1 MRTRAAFL
9 AIGGCNVGPLQV
21 PTSPLDDVVED
32 SDFTFELPE
41 ADDSHVMLVDDDSEA
56 ALLNQSILERAG
68 YYVRYFQSPAEVLAH
83 LPDSHAVL
91 VTDVEMPEMSGLEL
105 VQTAQERDPDI
116 RVIMLTGSGDEAT
129 VQAALRMGVT
139 DYIRKPPDPQALV
152 RSVQRAFHLRATE
165 EYHRAMVAWMKE
177 ELDRRATAIREI
189 TVSTLASL
197 TNALD
202 MRSAHFHGH
211 SRAVAMQAAALA
223 QTLGMREQQVEQIRT
238 AGLLHDVGMIA
249 IPDTIVDKPGKLT
262 PDELDV
268 IRTHP
273 DRGVEIL
280 SPMKHLGPVIRYVHE
295 HHERWDGSGYP
306 GGKKGE
312 EISLGGQVV
321 GISEAWIALCET
333 RSYRQKLTRE
343 QALHMFEE
351 RRGAWFSDMVT
362 EALPA
367 ADLKII

>member
-1 MRTRAAFL
+1 M
-9 AIGGCNVGPLQV
+9 GPLRV
-21 PTSPLDDVVED
+21 PTSPLDEVVED

-41 ADDSHVMLVDDDSEA
+41 ADESEVMLVDDDPQA
-56 ALLNQSILERAG
+56 ALLNQSILEGAG
-68 YYVRYFQSPAEVLAH
+68 YRVRHYQSPSEALAR
-83 LPDSHAVL
+83 LPNTHAVL
-91 VTDVEMPEMSGLEL
+91 VTDLEMPEMSGLEL
-105 VQTAQERDPDI
+105 VQSAQERDPDV

-129 VQAALRMGVT
+129 VQAALRMGVA
-139 DYIRKPPDPQALV
+139 DYIRKPPDAQALV
-152 RSVQRAFHLRATE
+152 RSVQRALHSRATE

-177 ELDRRATAIREI
+177 ELDRRAAAVREI

-223 QTLGMREQQVEQIRT
+223 QTLGMSDQEVEQMRT

-249 IPDTIVDKPGKLT
+249 IPDSIVDKPGVLT
-262 PDELDV
+262 PEELDV

-306 GGKKGE
+306 EGKKGDE
-312 EISLGGQVV
+312 LSLGGQIV
-321 GISEAWIALCET
+321 GISEAWIALFET
-333 RSYRQKLTRE
+333 RSYRQRLTRE

-351 RRGAWFSDMVT
+351 RRGEWFSDAVM